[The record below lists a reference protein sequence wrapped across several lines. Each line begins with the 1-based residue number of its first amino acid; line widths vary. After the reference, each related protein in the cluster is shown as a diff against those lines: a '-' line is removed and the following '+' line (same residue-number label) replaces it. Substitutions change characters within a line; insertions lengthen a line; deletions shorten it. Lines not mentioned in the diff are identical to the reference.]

1 MVSRSWREG
10 GGASNVFAGRDRGL
24 EEILQRGYDLGT
36 LRTSRIPYD
45 VDPAFM
51 RFKDTS

>member
-1 MVSRSWREG
+1 MFSQD
-10 GGASNVFAGRDRGL
+10 ATDGL
-24 EEILQRGYDLGT
+24 EEILQPSYDLGT